1 MPRREAG
8 ALAVFLGLTVITVGW
23 WVLAFWPTGAP
34 TSELLERTR
43 DVCFGTSAT
52 GLPEGAGWL
61 ALVLQPTILFGL
73 YFIIMGQAFE
83 DGVRA
88 VVGRRTGR
96 VLVGGYVVLLFAGLS
111 GVGARVANAS
121 DLLSAGS
128 TSVAAGAL
136 DAYPQI
142 GRVAPEFVLVDQFG
156 EALSLERFRGR
167 PVMVTFAFG
176 HCETVCPAVVHDV
189 KAARRRVPESNAAV
203 VVISLDPWRDLPSRL
218 AHMADQ
224 WELGD
229 DSYAVSGPVSD
240 VEAALDAWQVPRA
253 RDTNTGD
260 IVHPRLVYL
269 VDGEGVI
276 VYAVTGGVDQ
286 MVGLLGRM

>member
-1 MPRREAG
+1 
-8 ALAVFLGLTVITVGW
+8 
-23 WVLAFWPTGAP
+23 
-34 TSELLERTR
+34 LERTR

-52 GLPEGAGWL
+52 GLPDAAGWL

-88 VVGRRTGR
+88 VVGRPAGR

-111 GVGARVANAS
+111 GVGARYANAS
-121 DLLSAGS
+121 GYSSAAR
-128 TSVAAGAL
+128 TSIAS
-136 DAYPQI
+136 DAPDTYPQV
-142 GRVAPEFVLVDQFG
+142 GRIAAAFTLVDQYG

-189 KAARRRVPESNAAV
+189 KAARRRVPGSDAAV

-218 AHMADQ
+218 AHIAEQ
-224 WELGD
+224 WELGE

-253 RDTNTGD
+253 RDTKTGD

-269 VDGEGVI
+269 VDGEGMI

-286 MVGLLGRM
+286 MAELLARM